1 EIRRE
6 IRVFRDTEQE
16 LDPTLNAQASMG
28 LMAELQ
34 QQRAQAQVE
43 LDSYLSLVGPR
54 GPRAPAL
61 RQRIDSLEQR
71 IAQERQRLGTGATG
85 TVPTGESRLFAD
97 LMGDYEELVVERE
110 FAENTYVSALAS
122 FEQAQVEARRQTRFL
137 SPHIRPTRSVD
148 PQYPQRALLSLGA
161 FVLLTVAWAVLALI
175 AYNVRDRR

>member
-1 EIRRE
+1 
-6 IRVFRDTEQE
+6 
-16 LDPTLNAQASMG
+16 
-28 LMAELQ
+28 MAALE

-85 TVPTGESRLFAD
+85 AAPAGEDRLFAD

-110 FAENTYVSALAS
+110 FAEKAYVSALSS

-137 SPHIRPTRSVD
+137 SPHIRQTLSVE
-148 PQYPQRALLSLGA
+148 PQYPQRALLSLGIL
-161 FVLLTVAWAVLALI
+161 VLLTVGWAVLALI